1 MGERWLLSLSPQP
14 PQCVAHLNFW
24 LWWITLW
31 IFCKTKWLMHSNEET
46 KDISGWP
53 GPSGDQDDL
62 KFSSSWNHDQGC
74 HGQFG
79 AHKHVAARSLLLLN
93 HGNEFTFPTVPISVD
108 IVFFPE
114 ARACVTKF
122 RIFHLIYRQPRCGEL
137 CCVYTSCQFSELS
150 HEENNKISSHA
161 KF

>member
-1 MGERWLLSLSPQP
+1 MTRT
-14 PQCVAHLNFW
+14 
-24 LWWITLW
+24 IY
-31 IFCKTKWLMHSNEET
+31 
-46 KDISGWP
+46 
-53 GPSGDQDDL
+53 GDQDDL
-62 KFSSSWNHDQGC
+62 KFINHQVENHDQGC
-74 HGQFG
+74 LGQFG

-137 CCVYTSCQFSELS
+137 CCVYTCCQFSELS
-150 HEENNKISSHA
+150 HEENKISSHA